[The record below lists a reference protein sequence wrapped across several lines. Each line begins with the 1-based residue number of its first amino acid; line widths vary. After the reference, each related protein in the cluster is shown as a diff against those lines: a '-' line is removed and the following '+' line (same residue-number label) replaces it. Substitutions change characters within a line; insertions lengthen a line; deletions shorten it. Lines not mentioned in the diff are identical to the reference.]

1 MGAWACGGGDGSW
14 NSSVAVLRCGGAA
27 NENWWWQ
34 GGAGGPKKFIGCKFL
49 FMGRKQ
55 KSSNVRN
62 KNGFADMIREMD
74 EVSSMTD
81 KADVVTSGKV
91 AGSSFSLLEVSNIS
105 SMVDKSAENIQ
116 PLLSPSCSQTLGD
129 CDME

>member
-1 MGAWACGGGDGSW
+1 MVAGIPAWQCSDVAGLLMRIGGGKE
-14 NSSVAVLRCGGAA
+14 VPEV
-27 NENWWWQ
+27 
-34 GGAGGPKKFIGCKFL
+34 PKNLSDFL

-81 KADVVTSGKV
+81 KAAVVTSGKV

-116 PLLSPSCSQTLGD
+116 PLFIAFVFSNIR
-129 CDME
+129 